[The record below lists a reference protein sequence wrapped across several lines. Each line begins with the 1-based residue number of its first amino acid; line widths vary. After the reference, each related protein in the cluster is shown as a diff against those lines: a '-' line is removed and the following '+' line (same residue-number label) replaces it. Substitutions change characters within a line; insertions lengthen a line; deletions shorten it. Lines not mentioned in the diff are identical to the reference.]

1 MLISNWMT
9 HDPIAVSP
17 TTSLSKCQKLMK
29 TNSFHRLPVIDEN
42 RKVVGIISDRDVK
55 SASPS
60 KATSLE
66 IHEVQYLLAEVKAK
80 DIMTPKPVTVKSTD
94 TVATAALLMLD
105 KKIGGLPVVDD
116 DGVLIGIITDQDIFK
131 VFVTISGARIDG
143 IDVTVE
149 APNTPGSLGPIFE
162 ALREN
167 NARIISVMTSYLDNG
182 LRHIYFRLR
191 TPERV
196 QEEHT
201 LHDALA
207 GRAKVIEW
215 SVTRGAKD

>member
-1 MLISNWMT
+1 MLIANWMT
-9 HDPIAVSP
+9 LEPIAVSP
-17 TTSLSKCQKLMK
+17 STSLSKCQKLMK
-29 TNSFHRLPVIDEN
+29 TKSIHRLPVIDEN

-80 DIMTPKPVTVKSTD
+80 DIMTPKPITVKSTD

-116 DGVLIGIITDQDIFK
+116 NGVLIGIITDQDIFK

-149 APNTPGSLGPIFE
+149 APTTPGSLAPIFE
-162 ALREN
+162 TLRKN
-167 NARIISVMTSYLDNG
+167 SARIISVMTSYLDNG

-191 TPERV
+191 MPEDGKDA
-196 QEEHT
+196 ET
-201 LHDALA
+201 LRNALQA
-207 GRAKVIEW
+207 RAKVIEW
-215 SVTRGAKD
+215 SVTQN

>member
-162 ALREN
+162 ALRAGRTHP
-167 NARIISVMTSYLDNG
+167 ARRSCRQGQSHRMVRDPGGEG
-182 LRHIYFRLR
+182 LRLPSDF
-191 TPERV
+191 
-196 QEEHT
+196 
-201 LHDALA
+201 
-207 GRAKVIEW
+207 
-215 SVTRGAKD
+215 

>member
-1 MLISNWMT
+1 MLIANWMT
-9 HDPIAVSP
+9 LEPIAVSP
-17 TTSLSKCQKLMK
+17 STSLSKCQKLMK
-29 TNSFHRLPVIDEN
+29 TKSIHRLPVIDEN

-80 DIMTPKPVTVKSTD
+80 DIMTPKPITVKSTD

-116 DGVLIGIITDQDIFK
+116 SGVLIGIITDQDIFK

-149 APNTPGSLGPIFE
+149 APTTPGSLAPIFE
-162 ALREN
+162 TLREN
-167 NARIISVMTSYLDNG
+167 SARIISVMTSYLDNG

-191 TPERV
+191 MPGNGKDA
-196 QEEHT
+196 
-201 LHDALA
+201 DALRSA
-207 GRAKVIEW
+207 LQAKAKVIEW
-215 SVTRGAKD
+215 SVTQN

>member
-55 SASPS
+55 SASHS

-66 IHEVQYLLAEVKAK
+66 IHEVQYLLAEVKAR

-105 KKIGGLPVVDD
+105 
-116 DGVLIGIITDQDIFK
+116 DIFK

-191 TPERV
+191 TPESV

>member
-1 MLISNWMT
+1 MLIANWMT
-9 HDPIAVSP
+9 LEPIAVSP
-17 TTSLSKCQKLMK
+17 STSLSKCQKLMK
-29 TNSFHRLPVIDEN
+29 TKSIHRLPVIDEN

-80 DIMTPKPVTVKSTD
+80 DIMTPKPITVKSTD

-116 DGVLIGIITDQDIFK
+116 NGVLIGIITDQDIFK

-149 APNTPGSLGPIFE
+149 APTTPGSLAPIFE
-162 ALREN
+162 TLREN
-167 NARIISVMTSYLDNG
+167 SARIISVMTSYLDNG

-191 TPERV
+191 MPEDGKDA
-196 QEEHT
+196 ET
-201 LHDALA
+201 LRNALQA
-207 GRAKVIEW
+207 RAKVIEW
-215 SVTRGAKD
+215 SVTQN

>member
-149 APNTPGSLGPIFE
+149 APNTPGSLGPIFRHDFLSRQRP
-162 ALREN
+162 APHLLPSAYTGKRAGGTHP
-167 NARIISVMTSYLDNG
+167 ARRSCRQGQSHRMVRDPGGEG
-182 LRHIYFRLR
+182 LRLPSDF
-191 TPERV
+191 
-196 QEEHT
+196 
-201 LHDALA
+201 
-207 GRAKVIEW
+207 
-215 SVTRGAKD
+215 